1 MTDSSKHPH
10 HVHGTGQSD
19 PKWIPARDLNNDGAD
34 LMGRGEIDEA
44 ERMLREAIAL
54 TSGSDEANARD
65 IHARAL
71 LNLSGVHD
79 FRAELG
85 EALRIVDEA
94 LMIAQRL
101 VDEIGD
107 VRGTRTVIV
116 NGMVSRT
123 QILVQSDRM
132 DDAFAQT
139 DEALA
144 LLDAYDVHQDALM
157 RFQVHNARASLLLFA
172 GRLQD
177 AETEARRALDL
188 SAIVDPRLAAHPY
201 LTLAAVA
208 RHTGDSAASYEFIE
222 LADALSDNEDTDAVT
237 RQITLENRARAAMQQ
252 ERFDEA
258 GDLFRQA
265 ARLAKEGGLAT
276 RLTASKM
283 GVAAAYLQT
292 GNPVLAAKVLRQ
304 LIAELGT
311 EGAVHDRREAYS
323 YLGDAESRRGKFVL
337 ADEAYRASRALARSP
352 YELCRTDLRRAE
364 MHAEWASF
372 TPLPRKRAERLR
384 TALDMTIPVLL
395 ATEALRNS
403 FTPGP
408 VRERWSLE
416 VTAPARELAFTL
428 MIFISDYSVSLEML
442 ENATA
447 SATLQAESVEAVHAS
462 APDDERLAPVT
473 PLFGDDPDPDVGA
486 ESVELPA
493 AAAGFVG
500 DMGSSSAVRFAP
512 PPRVMAAPGQEPA
525 LEKWIR
531 VAEAQYGV
539 AVRSDVVVAGW

>member
-1 MTDSSKHPH
+1 MTEDSPQRPRDI
-10 HVHGTGQSD
+10 HGTGRSD

-34 LMGRGEIDEA
+34 LLGRGEIDEA
-44 ERMLREAIAL
+44 ERMLREAITL
-54 TSGSDEANARD
+54 TSDSDEANARD

-71 LNLSGVHD
+71 LNLSGVYD

-85 EALRIVDEA
+85 EALRIVDES
-94 LMIAQRL
+94 LTIAQRL
-101 VDEIGD
+101 VDEVGD

-139 DEALA
+139 EEALA
-144 LLDAYDVHQDALM
+144 LLDAHDVHQDALM
-157 RFQVHNARASLLLFA
+157 RFQVHNVRASLLLFA

-177 AETEARRALDL
+177 AEIEARRALDL
-188 SAIVDPRLAAHPY
+188 SATVDPRLAAHAY

-208 RHTGDSAASYEFIE
+208 QHTGDSAASHEFIE
-222 LADALSDNEDTDAVT
+222 LASALSDNDDTDAVT

-258 GDLFRQA
+258 GDLFREA

-311 EGAVHDRREAYS
+311 EGAVHDRREAYN
-323 YLGDAESRRGKFVL
+323 YLGDAESKRGKFVL

-364 MHAEWASF
+364 MQAEWASF
-372 TPLPRKRAERLR
+372 TPLPGKRMERLR
-384 TALDMTIPVLL
+384 RGLDMAIPVLL
-395 ATEALRNS
+395 ATEAMRAD
-403 FTPGP
+403 FAPGP

-416 VTAPARELAFTL
+416 VSAPARELAFRLATTL
-428 MIFISDYSVSLEML
+428 GDGEVLFALI
-442 ENATA
+442 ENASA
-447 SATLQAESVEAVHAS
+447 SATLQAEALDAGAVVEREEV
-462 APDDERLAPVT
+462 APVT
-473 PLFGDDPDPDVGA
+473 ELFPA
-486 ESVELPA
+486 AAMESVDDALLPA
-493 AAAGFVG
+493 AASGLVG
-500 DMGSSSAVRFAP
+500 ELAAPAPLRFAP
-512 PPRVMAAPGQEPA
+512 PPRVMPIPGTAPA

-531 VAEAQYGV
+531 IAEAEYGV
-539 AVRSDVVVAGW
+539 AVRSETVVAAW